1 MVAKILK
8 LIPHLGVI
16 DVSRYYKVLGKH
28 RLVKLFK
35 NLWNES
41 KIFPDTINI
50 RDRKDKIK

>member
-28 RLVKLFK
+28 RLVKVFK
-35 NLWNES
+35 ICEMKAKYSL
-41 KIFPDTINI
+41 TQ
-50 RDRKDKIK
+50 